1 MPPQTGGLEALNLL
15 PAQIALLDPQ
25 GGIVFTNQ
33 VWDETAEGRLAR
45 RQWNYLEECRA
56 AAARGCSE
64 AGVVGEGIARI
75 LRRELGQFVAS
86 L

>member
-33 VWDETAEGRLAR
+33 VWDETAEGRLLDANGTT
-45 RQWNYLEECRA
+45 WKSVGPPL
-56 AAARGCSE
+56 RGDVPKQVS
-64 AGVVGEGIARI
+64 
-75 LRRELGQFVAS
+75 
-86 L
+86 